1 MAQATGRLGSVDEL
15 RKRFPDVADGFAGG
29 LRKAVDGAGP
39 LDTRTRELI
48 LLAGYVT
55 GRQAEGFKTHAG
67 RALAAGATP
76 EEVRHATVLAL
87 GATAALEPVVDALIW
102 ADEVIEARK

>member
-15 RKRFPDVADGFAGG
+15 RKRFPDVADGFQAG
-29 LRKAVDGAGP
+29 LRKAVDAAGP

-48 LLAGYVT
+48 LLAGYIT
-55 GRQAEGFKTHAG
+55 ARQSEGFKVHAG

-76 EEVRHATVLAL
+76 EEVRHATVLVL

-102 ADEVIEARK
+102 ADEVIAARG

>member
-1 MAQATGRLGSVDEL
+1 MAQQTARLGSVDEV
-15 RKRFPDVADGFAGG
+15 RKRFPDVADGFQKG
-29 LRKAVDGAGP
+29 LRAAIDNAGP
-39 LDTRTRELI
+39 LDTRMRELI

-55 GRQAEGFKTHAG
+55 ARQGEGFKTHAG

-76 EEVRHATVLAL
+76 DEVRHATVLAL

-102 ADEVIEARK
+102 ADEVIAARG

>member
-1 MAQATGRLGSVDEL
+1 MAQGTTRLGSVDEL
-15 RKRFPDVADGFAGG
+15 RKRFPDVAEGFQAAM
-29 LRKAVDGAGP
+29 RKAVDGAGP

-48 LLAGYVT
+48 LLAGYIT
-55 GRQAEGFKTHAG
+55 GRQSEGFKTHAS

-76 EEVRHATVLAL
+76 EEVRHACVLVL

-102 ADEVIEARK
+102 ADEVIAARG